1 MLIVELVILYD
12 LFWGICYLNT
22 GSDDKNIKSYASYPD
37 EVQEMVNKNPVLQS
51 KIKTASS
58 FVSFVSNIVV
68 FGIVLFIFGLFVKED
83 GFRANFTNLMIL
95 GQSLNAFDFLVIDML
110 WWRNSKRVRFT
121 GTKNRKELILS
132 RLVDTFISRISLT
145 MLPVPNPHNTVCVL
159 SWEEAR
165 HWQSRSSGYS
175 SS

>member
-1 MLIVELVILYD
+1 MLIVELVILCI

-37 EVQEMVNKNPVLQS
+37 EVQEMVKKNPALQS
-51 KIKTASS
+51 KIKTASP
-58 FVSFVSNIVV
+58 FVSLVSNIVV

-83 GFRANFTNLMIL
+83 GFRVNFINLLIL

-121 GTKNRKELILS
+121 GTKTERNCIPTRK
-132 RLVDTFISRISLT
+132 
-145 MLPVPNPHNTVCVL
+145 NTL
-159 SWEEAR
+159 FR
-165 HWQSRSSGYS
+165 F
-175 SS
+175 

>member
-1 MLIVELVILYD
+1 MLIVELVILYV

-68 FGIVLFIFGLFVKED
+68 FGIVLFIFGLFVKDD

-121 GTKNRKELILS
+121 GTKNRKELYSNPKKHFASFLKGIAVFLIIAVIDGAILAA
-132 RLVDTFISRISLT
+132 F
-145 MLPVPNPHNTVCVL
+145 
-159 SWEEAR
+159 
-165 HWQSRSSGYS
+165 
-175 SS
+175 